1 MSIRTLFAAY
11 RAADNE
17 YDRLVA
23 LNAIVRTRQFYCYCK
38 SNDIKTDAGTHLNM
52 KKFITDTGRKWDS
65 THDEEYWNQQL
76 DAHESGDGGADF
88 EAHCA
93 IESYLENTTAK
104 QRALHALRDNKPMAY
119 WRSKLLE
126 RWESFG
132 SYCERVYRPPVKK
145 TTTATAT
152 ATTEV
157 RKGPTRDL
165 GAFKKPVKCGAG
177 VSAAD
182 DDAW

>member
-1 MSIRTLFAAY
+1 MRDLFTAY

-17 YDRLVA
+17 LARIVA
-23 LNAIVRTRQFYCYCK
+23 LNAIIRTHQFYCYCK
-38 SNDIKTDAGTHLNM
+38 SNDIKTDAGTKINM

-88 EAHCA
+88 ERFCD
-93 IESYLENTTAK
+93 IESYLDKTTAT
-104 QRALHALRDNKPMAY
+104 QRALHALKDNHPMRH

-132 SYCERVYRPPVKK
+132 SYCERVYRPLPKK
-145 TTTATAT
+145 TTTVAPVA
-152 ATTEV
+152 EV

-165 GAFKKPVKCGAG
+165 GAFKKTSGGAG
-177 VSAAD
+177 TSAD